1 MNAAAGDVARY
12 SPAQLTR
19 LLGLP
24 EPTTE
29 QAAVIGAPLRPMV
42 VAAGAGSG
50 KSETMA
56 ARVVWLVA
64 NGLVRPERVLGLTFT
79 RKAAAE
85 LANRVRRRLDGLRA
99 VGLTWQDVGG
109 TSMNSAGQDANGKAG
124 RAPDGAGSTDDVL
137 AGEPAVCT
145 YHAYAGRLVADHA
158 LREALEPSLRLITP
172 AVQWQIAAKVVAGYD
187 GPVDKITWTPG
198 SVTAAVLELAGEM
211 AEHLRTGD
219 EVAAVGERLAEQAA
233 ALPVGR
239 TGRLCAAAAK
249 ILVTQQTREQL
260 LPMVAAFD
268 AAKATREVIDYG
280 DQIRLA
286 ATIAVRHAAVGAAER
301 ARYQV
306 VLLDEYQDTSHAQL
320 VLLRALFSAGHP
332 VTAVGDPCQS
342 IYGWRGASAGN
353 LRRFR
358 TEFAT
363 GSGRA
368 ARTPQL
374 ALLSTSFRNSERILD
389 VAAALQADLRAEAA
403 EVPRLVPAPERAG
416 RGMTACALLP
426 TAADEAAWV
435 SERLTRLLTLPSGVA
450 PDGRRWPDGRADLV
464 CPSDIAVL
472 CRKRTQFPALRRA
485 MEDRGIP
492 VEVVG
497 LGGLLT
503 VPEVQDVVATLR
515 VLHDPAASD
524 AAARLLTGPRWRIGP
539 ADLVALGRRARELA
553 LQAGSGQRAAG
564 EPAAAESGQRAA
576 GEPAAAGSGQ
586 RAAGEPAA
594 AESPPHPGGSHSG
607 SAGPGHGASPREPFG
622 IDPVSEA
629 IADMTAEP
637 ASLVEALDD
646 LGDQS
651 GYSRAGYAR
660 LTTLAAELRM
670 LRGRVGQ
677 PLPDL
682 VLEVERALGLD
693 IEVAARPGADPAAA
707 RADLDAFADAAA
719 AFAGDGEQ
727 PTLGAF
733 LNYLT
738 AADAEEFGLE
748 AGRVGET
755 DSVKLMTVHAAKGL
769 QWPVV
774 FVPGLCAGEKAQL
787 FPAKPRVSTRW
798 TDNPRK
804 LPFVLRGDAVDLPGL
819 AGLDTVAVDAFTSA
833 ARHRDLREERR
844 LAYVAVT
851 RAAFWLG
858 CSGYWWGD
866 ALAPLGP
873 SVFLS
878 EVRVACEAGAGH
890 VSAWAPTPAED
901 AENPLL
907 ADTPAAPWPA
917 APSGARYEATVAAAA
932 MVERELAALSGT
944 GSSTPSSV
952 MPAGLPVQPV
962 VAGEPPM
969 PPVVAGEP
977 VVPGEPLAPPAM
989 PSPVSPAS
997 HTDHSAPADL
1007 PDADYH
1013 ADPVEPADITG
1024 RTAFSGLS
1032 AADETLVAA
1041 WTRDAALL
1049 LTERAARRG
1058 HAAIPVDLPSR
1069 LSVSS
1074 LVSLAADPGEFAR
1087 WVRRPMPRRPA
1098 PQARRGTAF
1107 HRWLETRFG
1116 QQHLIDP
1123 DDLPGA
1129 ADEGA
1134 EAADAELA
1142 LLRARFEAGEWA
1154 SRVPAEVEVPF
1165 ETSIGDRLVRGR
1177 IDAVFADSH
1186 DGIFDVVD
1194 WKTGRPSRTDADR
1207 RAVAVQLA
1215 AYRVAWGS
1223 LAGVPPERVRAAFYY
1238 VGQDLTVRPAD
1249 VLDAA
1254 GLEALITSV
1263 PAAGS
1268 V

>member
-1 MNAAAGDVARY
+1 M
-12 SPAQLTR
+12 
-19 LLGLP
+19 
-24 EPTTE
+24 
-29 QAAVIGAPLRPMV
+29 
-42 VAAGAGSG
+42 
-50 KSETMA
+50 
-56 ARVVWLVA
+56 
-64 NGLVRPERVLGLTFT
+64 
-79 RKAAAE
+79 
-85 LANRVRRRLDGLRA
+85 
-99 VGLTWQDVGG
+99 
-109 TSMNSAGQDANGKAG
+109 
-124 RAPDGAGSTDDVL
+124 
-137 AGEPAVCT
+137 CT
-145 YHAYAGRLVADHA
+145 YHAYAGRLVADNA

-187 GPVDKITWTPG
+187 GPVDKIAWTPG

-211 AEHLRTGD
+211 AEHLRTAD
-219 EVAAVGERLAEQAA
+219 EISAVGERLAEQAA
-233 ALPVGR
+233 ALPAGR
-239 TGRLCAAAAK
+239 GGRLSAATAK
-249 ILVTQQTREQL
+249 ILATQQTREQL

-268 AAKATREVIDYG
+268 AAKAAREVMDYG

-320 VLLRALFSAGHP
+320 VLLRALFSGGHP

-358 TEFAT
+358 SDFAT

-368 ARTPQL
+368 AKTPLL

-389 VAAALQADLRAEAA
+389 VAAALQADLRTEAA
-403 EVPRLVPAPERAG
+403 EVPRLMPAPERAR
-416 RGMTACALLP
+416 RGTTACALLP

-435 SERLTRLLTLPSGVA
+435 SERLTRLLTLPPGVA
-450 PDGRRWPDGRADLV
+450 PDGRRWPDGRDDRV
-464 CPSDIAVL
+464 RPSDVAVL

-485 MEDRGIP
+485 MEDRDIP

-515 VLHDPAASD
+515 VLHDPSASD
-524 AAARLLTGPRWRIGP
+524 AVARVLTGPRWRIGP

-553 LQAGSGQRAAG
+553 RQA
-564 EPAAAESGQRAA
+564 
-576 GEPAAAGSGQ
+576 
-586 RAAGEPAA
+586 
-594 AESPPHPGGSHSG
+594 
-607 SAGPGHGASPREPFG
+607 AGPGQRGAREHEVSPGERATVRAGASPRDLGVGPGGGATVRAGASPREPFG

-646 LGDQS
+646 LGDPG
-651 GYSRAGYAR
+651 GYSHPGYDRLSALAG
-660 LTTLAAELRM
+660 ELRM
-670 LRGRVGQ
+670 LRGQVGQ

-693 IEVAARPGADPAAA
+693 IEVAARPGAHPAAA

-719 AFAGDGEQ
+719 AFAGDEEQ

-733 LNYLT
+733 LNYLI
-738 AADAEEFGLE
+738 AAEAEEFGLE

-774 FVPGLCAGEKAQL
+774 FVPGLSAGDRAQL

-804 LPFVLRGDAVDLPGL
+804 LPFVLRGDAIDLPGL
-819 AGLDTVAVDAFTSA
+819 AGLDAPAIEAFTA
-833 ARHRDLREERR
+833 AAKERDLREERR
-844 LAYVAVT
+844 LAYVAAT

-878 EVRVACEAGAGH
+878 EVRAACAEGAGR
-890 VSAWAPTPAED
+890 VWRWEPAPAED
-901 AENPLL
+901 AQNPVL

-917 APSGARYEATVAAAA
+917 SPSGARYEATVAAAA
-932 MVERELAALSGT
+932 MVEHELALLSSRASPTSRTAPEVPIDRTGT
-944 GSSTPSSV
+944 TELASTTE
-952 MPAGLPVQPV
+952 PAGGPIDTT
-962 VAGEPPM
+962 
-969 PPVVAGEP
+969 
-977 VVPGEPLAPPAM
+977 
-989 PSPVSPAS
+989 SPVSTTDPGPAS
-997 HTDHSAPADL
+997 TTSPVSTTGPVTEPVSATE
-1007 PDADYH
+1007 
-1013 ADPVEPADITG
+1013 PVSTIEPVST
-1024 RTAFSGLS
+1024 TGLS
-1032 AADETLVAA
+1032 DSDEELVAA
-1041 WTRDAALL
+1041 WSRDATMLL
-1049 LTERAARRG
+1049 AERASRRG
-1058 HAAIPVDLPSR
+1058 HVAIAVDLPSR

-1074 LVSLAADPGEFAR
+1074 LVSLAADPGDFAR
-1087 WVRRPMPRRPA
+1087 WVRRPMPRPPA

-1107 HRWLETRFG
+1107 HRWLEARFG
-1116 QQHLIDP
+1116 QQQLIDP

-1134 EAADAELA
+1134 EAGDAEFDA
-1142 LLRARFEAGEWA
+1142 LCAHFEAGEWA

-1165 ETSIGDRLVRGR
+1165 ETLIGDRLVRGR
-1177 IDAVFADSH
+1177 IDAVFADSR
-1186 DGIFDVVD
+1186 DGIFDVLD
-1194 WKTGRPSRTDADR
+1194 WKTGRPARTDAEK

-1215 AYRVAWGS
+1215 AYRVAWAG
-1223 LAGVPPERVRAAFYY
+1223 LAGMPTERVRAAFYY
-1238 VGQDLTVRPAD
+1238 VREDLTVRPSD

-1263 PAAGS
+1263 PPAGAA
-1268 V
+1268 

>member
-1 MNAAAGDVARY
+1 VSGPAGGGVRY
-12 SPAQLTR
+12 SPAQLAR

-29 QAAVIGAPLRPMV
+29 QATVIGAPLRPMV

-85 LANRVRRRLDGLRA
+85 LSERVRRRLDGLRA
-99 VGLTWQDVGG
+99 AGLNWAEASTGQASTGQASTGQASTGQASTGQASTGQAHGG
-109 TSMNSAGQDANGKAG
+109 GD
-124 RAPDGAGSTDDVL
+124 TDDLL
-137 AGEPAVCT
+137 AGEPTVCT
-145 YHAYAGRLVADHA
+145 YHAYAGRLVADNA

-187 GPVDKITWTPG
+187 GPVDKISWTPG

-211 AEHLRTGD
+211 AEHLRTAA
-219 EVAAVGERLAEQAA
+219 EISAVGQRLAEQAA

-239 TGRLCAAAAK
+239 GGRLPAATAK
-249 ILVTQQTREQL
+249 ILATQQTREQL

-268 AAKATREVIDYG
+268 AAKAAREVMDYG

-286 ATIAVRHAAVGAAER
+286 ARIAVRHPAVGAAER

-320 VLLRALFSAGHP
+320 VLLRALFFGGHP

-358 TEFAT
+358 SDFAT

-368 ARTPQL
+368 AQTPLL
-374 ALLSTSFRNSERILD
+374 AALSTSFRNSERILD

-403 EVPRLVPAPERAG
+403 EVPRLMPAQERAG
-416 RGMTACALLP
+416 RGMTACALLR

-435 SERLTRLLTLPSGVA
+435 SERLTRLLTLPPGVA
-450 PDGRRWPDGRADLV
+450 PDGRRWPDGRDDRV
-464 CPSDIAVL
+464 RPSDVAVL
-472 CRKRTQFPALRRA
+472 CRKRTQFPALRRG

-524 AAARLLTGPRWRIGP
+524 AVARLLTGPRWRIGP
-539 ADLVALGRRARELA
+539 ADLVALGHRARELA
-553 LQAGSGQRAAG
+553 RQAARPGASGAG
-564 EPAAAESGQRAA
+564 ERRGSPGAAASPRGGASQPSV
-576 GEPAAAGSGQ
+576 GPGAAA
-586 RAAGEPAA
+586 
-594 AESPPHPGGSHSG
+594 SPRG
-607 SAGPGHGASPREPFG
+607 GASPREPFG

-629 IADMTAEP
+629 IADLTAEP

-646 LGDQS
+646 LGDPG
-651 GYSRAGYAR
+651 GYSDAGYER
-660 LTTLAAELRM
+660 LSALAGELRM
-670 LRGRVGQ
+670 LRGQVGQ

-682 VLEVERALGLD
+682 VLDVERALALD
-693 IEVAARPGADPAAA
+693 IEVAARPGAHPGAA

-719 AFAGDGEQ
+719 AFAGDEEQ

-733 LNYLT
+733 LNYLI
-738 AADAEEFGLE
+738 AAEAEEFGLE

-774 FVPGLCAGEKAQL
+774 FVPGLSAGDRAQL
-787 FPAKPRVSTRW
+787 FPAKPRVSPRW

-804 LPFVLRGDAVDLPGL
+804 LPFVLRGDAIDLPGL
-819 AGLDTVAVDAFTSA
+819 VGLDTPAVDAFTA
-833 ARHRDLREERR
+833 AAKERDLREERR
-844 LAYVAVT
+844 LVYVAAT

-878 EVRVACEAGAGH
+878 EVRAACAAGAGR
-890 VSAWAPTPAED
+890 VWSWEPAPAED
-901 AENPLL
+901 AQNPVL

-917 APSGARYEATVAAAA
+917 SPSGARYEATVAAAA
-932 MVERELAALSGT
+932 MVERELAVLSSAGTTEPAGT
-944 GSSTPSSV
+944 GELSQ
-952 MPAGLPVQPV
+952 AD
-962 VAGEPPM
+962 GE
-969 PPVVAGEP
+969 
-977 VVPGEPLAPPAM
+977 
-989 PSPVSPAS
+989 
-997 HTDHSAPADL
+997 
-1007 PDADYH
+1007 
-1013 ADPVEPADITG
+1013 
-1024 RTAFSGLS
+1024 
-1032 AADETLVAA
+1032 LVAA
-1041 WTRDAALL
+1041 WSRDATMLL
-1049 LTERAARRG
+1049 AERAARRG
-1058 HAAIPVDLPSR
+1058 HAAIPVELPSR

-1074 LVSLAADPGEFAR
+1074 LVSLAADPAEFAR
-1087 WVRRPMPRRPA
+1087 WIRRPMPRPPA

-1107 HRWLETRFG
+1107 HRWLEARFG

-1134 EAADAELA
+1134 EAVDGELDV
-1142 LLRARFEAGEWA
+1142 LRARFESGEWA
-1154 SRVPAEVEVPF
+1154 SRVPVEVEVPF
-1165 ETSIGDRLVRGR
+1165 ETLIGDRLLRGR
-1177 IDAVFADSH
+1177 IDAVFADSG

-1194 WKTGRPSRTDADR
+1194 WKTGRPARTGAEK

-1215 AYRVAWGS
+1215 AYRVAWAG
-1223 LAGVPPERVRAAFYY
+1223 LAGAPTERVRAAFYY
-1238 VGQDLTVRPAD
+1238 VREDLTVRPAD

-1254 GLEALITSV
+1254 GLEALIACV
-1263 PAAGS
+1263 PPAGRA
-1268 V
+1268 